1 MSSQDHKARPI
12 RARKAAEFSRW
23 RMPEMSAAQ
32 RSQLI
37 ALACR
42 ETKTPATAEP
52 PVELV
57 DEPLHAEKLTV
68 AEWEQLRE
76 EARQEGLA
84 QGRAEGIEEGR
95 EIGQKQGF
103 EEGMKQ
109 ADARIEE
116 QLAQIGQLVA
126 KLQIPLKDQEEQLHQ
141 LMLKLV
147 LKISGSLVEA
157 EFAQRSDLILKT
169 INEALELVP
178 PGAGSPVLAMHPED
192 CDRIQDYAD
201 LQGWELRPNPEAS
214 RGDIRLVAGSCV
226 INSELEQKMLQ
237 VAGTLLQRASGSSA
251 NESD

>member
-42 ETKTPATAEP
+42 TSKTPETVED

-76 EARQEGLA
+76 EARQEGLV
-84 QGRAEGIEEGR
+84 QGRAEGIVEGR

-116 QLAQIGQLVA
+116 QLAEVRHLLD
-126 KLQIPLKDQEEQLHQ
+126 KLRLPLKDQEDQLHQ
-141 LMLKLV
+141 LLLKLV

-157 EFAQRSDLILKT
+157 EFAQRSELILQT
-169 INEALELVP
+169 INDALELVP
-178 PGAGSPVLAMHPED
+178 PGAGTPVLAMHPKD
-192 CDRIQDYAD
+192 CERMQGYAD
-201 LQGWELRPNPEAS
+201 LQGWELRPNPDAS
-214 RGDIRLVAGSCV
+214 RGDVRLVAGSCV

-237 VAGTLLQRASGSSA
+237 VAGTLLQNASGSSA